1 MSNNRKRTPFDKEYF
16 LEGIRQKWAA
26 IFTVI
31 GLLIML
37 LNAINLIKDPTP
49 FFGYFTGIGVTFI
62 LGASASAVMGAY
74 KLNSSNSNEQSETRQ
89 ESIEKV
95 EHKEEIIKNVTIKQ
109 EQLLTIKRL
118 DPKDLDEEAF

>member
-1 MSNNRKRTPFDKEYF
+1 MNNRKRTPFDKEYF

-26 IFTVI
+26 IFTGI

-37 LNAINLIKDPTP
+37 LNATNLIEDPTP

-74 KLNSSNSNEQSETRQ
+74 KLNSSNSSEQTET
-89 ESIEKV
+89 
-95 EHKEEIIKNVTIKQ
+95 KEEVVQKTETKEEVIKNINIKHEQLITIK
-109 EQLLTIKRL
+109 KL